1 MRRSLALF
9 SVAAVLIAGPL
20 SSRAYAQ
27 EEGGGSGES
36 AVKKP
41 GGLMDASEHDR
52 PSMLSFF
59 LEIPYYGYGFGLGAG
74 ARYTL
79 PLLKSGFISNLN
91 DSIELE
97 FGADGW
103 FSFYGFWAL
112 GVPVEGRWT
121 FHITP
126 EFSAYGKV
134 GVGLGVAAVTA
145 VSGSPYFYVYPSVN
159 LGVLYKLGGI
169 YLRGEIGTPALK
181 LGIAIPF

>member
-9 SVAAVLIAGPL
+9 TVAGVLVAGPL

-27 EEGGGSGES
+27 EEGGQTSGES

-41 GGLMDASEHDR
+41 GGLMDASEQDR

-59 LEIPYYGYGFGLGAG
+59 VELPYYGGFGIGAG

-79 PLLKSGFISNLN
+79 PLLKNGFISTLN

-103 FSFYGFWAL
+103 FAFYGFVAV
-112 GVPVEGRWT
+112 GIPVEGRWT

-134 GVGLGVAAVTA
+134 GVGLGVAAITYA
-145 VSGSPYFYVYPSVN
+145 NGSPYFYVYPSVN
-159 LGVLYKLGGI
+159 AGVLYKLGGI
-169 YLRGEIGTPALK
+169 YLRAEVGVPALK

>member
-9 SVAAVLIAGPL
+9 TVAAVLVAGPL
-20 SSRAYAQ
+20 ASRAYAQ
-27 EEGGGSGES
+27 EEGGQSSGES
-36 AVKKP
+36 VVRKP

-59 LEIPYYGYGFGLGAG
+59 LELPYYGGFGLGAG

-79 PLLKSGFISNLN
+79 PLLKNGFISNLN
-91 DSIELE
+91 DSVELE

-145 VSGSPYFYVYPSVN
+145 FNGAPYFYVYPSVN
-159 LGVLYKLGGI
+159 AGVLYKLGGI
-169 YLRGEIGTPALK
+169 YFRGEIGVPGLK
-181 LGIAIPF
+181 VGIAIPL